1 MTSEEELSQ
10 LQTLLRIEQEEDRE
24 QYLVRSAKSTIA
36 ERVRRGLCWYP
47 VKIISEEVGFAGR
60 LVLEIERPPGAGSLH
75 LFQVGKNVALFA
87 NATGGS
93 QGKNKND
100 QADPAKRSQVAGIV
114 TNLRRS
120 VLTVQLAKDDL
131 PEWVDDGGK
140 LGLELTYDEM
150 SYREM
155 EFALQKVMTAH
166 GTRLAELREVLLG
179 HRPARFIERPGLPPA
194 PAGLNASQQAA
205 VRHCL
210 TAADVAVIHG
220 PPGTGKTTTLV
231 QTILQTLQSERR
243 VLVTAPSNTAVDL
256 LTEKLALAGARV
268 VRIGNPSRVSELL
281 LDHTLDA
288 QLLKHPDYQE
298 ARELRKSAE
307 QYREMAGQY
316 KRHFGY
322 EERQQRQA
330 LKAEAKE
337 MYDQADRLER
347 YASDQLIERAQ
358 IITATLVGTSNRAVR
373 HLLYDT
379 VFIDE
384 AAQALEPACWIA
396 IGRAD
401 RVVLAGDHHQL
412 PPTVKSEEAARKG
425 LRRTL
430 FEKVIERQNGVDG
443 GVARM
448 LTTQYRMHRQIMQF
462 SSGHFYEGR
471 LHADDSVAATDLR
484 AYDPVTFS
492 GEGPAVEFIDTAGT
506 GYHEVG
512 IEESRSVANP
522 EEADLLLKYLEYVL
536 QDYSPGL
543 TPQPSGLAPP
553 PPRLQE
559 RESLIEDENEAVS
572 DLEPAFSLPSPVGEG
587 PGVRPLLPPLTIGVI
602 APYRAQINYLRDQ
615 TEENH
620 PLLRELL
627 HRRHLSINT
636 VDGFQGQERDIIV
649 LSLTRSNET
658 GEIGFLSDIRRMNV
672 AMTRA
677 RKRLIAVGDS
687 ATLSSHPFFREFI
700 AYVEAIGGYRSAF
713 EIEPLF

>member
-1 MTSEEELSQ
+1 MTSEEELLKVQ
-10 LQTLLRIEQEEDRE
+10 ALLRVEQEEDRE
-24 QYLVRSAKSTIA
+24 QYRVRSAKSTIA

-60 LVLEIERPPGAGSLH
+60 IVLEIERPAGAHGLH

-100 QADPAKRSQVAGIV
+100 QADPDKRPQVAGIV

-120 VLTVQLAKDDL
+120 VLTIQLTKDEL
-131 PEWVDDGGK
+131 PEWADDGSK
-140 LGLELTYDEM
+140 LGLDLTYDEM

-155 EFALQKVMTAH
+155 EFALQKVIGAH

-179 HRPARFIERPGLPPA
+179 HRPARFIERAGLPPA
-194 PAGLNASQQAA
+194 PAGLNPSQQAA

-231 QTILQTLQSERR
+231 QTILQTLQTERR

-288 QLLKHPDYQE
+288 QLLNHPDYQE

-307 QYREMAGQY
+307 QYKEMAGQY
-316 KRHFGY
+316 KRNFGY

-330 LKAEAKE
+330 LKEEAKA

-358 IITATLVGTSNRAVR
+358 IITATLVGTANRAVR

-430 FEKVIERQNGVDG
+430 FEKVIERQNTVEG
-443 GVARM
+443 GVAKM

-462 SSGHFYEGR
+462 SSGQFYDGR
-471 LHADDSVAATDLR
+471 LHADDSVAAADLR
-484 AYDPVTFS
+484 AYDPVAFPDD
-492 GEGPAVEFIDTAGT
+492 GPAVEFIDTAGT

-522 EEADLLLKYLEYVL
+522 EEADLLLNYLSYL
-536 QDYSPGL
+536 LRDYRPDDHPAAPAPEEVEAEAGDFDD
-543 TPQPSGLAPP
+543 APP
-553 PPRLQE
+553 ATPAPSAPTLPPPNPQTLK
-559 RESLIEDENEAVS
+559 
-572 DLEPAFSLPSPVGEG
+572 
-587 PGVRPLLPPLTIGVI
+587 PLTIGVI

-615 TEENH
+615 TEDQH

-649 LSLTRSNET
+649 LSLTRSNGT

-672 AMTRA
+672 GMTRA

-687 ATLSSHPFFREFI
+687 ATLASNPFFREFI

-713 EIEPLF
+713 EVEPLF

>member
-1 MTSEEELSQ
+1 MTSEEELLN
-10 LQTLLRIEQEEDRE
+10 LQRLLRIEQEEDRE
-24 QYLVRSAKSTIA
+24 QYRVRSAKSTIA

-60 LVLEIERPPGAGSLH
+60 VVLEIERPPGAGALH

-100 QADPAKRSQVAGIV
+100 QADPAKRPQVAGIV

-120 VLTVQLAKDDL
+120 RLTIQLTKDEL
-131 PEWVDDGGK
+131 PDWADDGSK

-155 EFALQKVMTAH
+155 EFALQKVMGAH
-166 GTRLAELREVLLG
+166 GTRLAELREVILG

-194 PAGLNASQQAA
+194 PAGLNPSQQAA

-220 PPGTGKTTTLV
+220 PPRTGKTTTLV
-231 QTILQTLQSERR
+231 QTILQTLQTERR

-288 QLLKHPDYQE
+288 QLFQHPDYQE

-307 QYREMAGQY
+307 QYKDMAGQY
-316 KRHFGY
+316 KRNFGY
-322 EERQQRQA
+322 EERQQRQR
-330 LKAEAKE
+330 LKEEAKA

-358 IITATLVGTSNRAVR
+358 VITATLVGTSSRAVR

-430 FEKVIERQNGVDG
+430 FEKVIERQED
-443 GVARM
+443 VARM

-471 LHADDSVAATDLR
+471 LHADDSVAAADLH
-484 AYDPVTFS
+484 AYDPIAFPE
-492 GEGPAVEFIDTAGT
+492 EGPAVEFIDTAGT
-506 GYHEVG
+506 GFNEVG

-522 EEADLLLKYLEYVL
+522 EEADLLLKYLAYLL
-536 QDYSPGL
+536 QGYSPDDHPASPAPEEVEAEAGDFDEGAPGG
-543 TPQPSGLAPP
+543 TKSGVDEFLPP
-553 PPRLQE
+553 P
-559 RESLIEDENEAVS
+559 
-572 DLEPAFSLPSPVGEG
+572 GEG
-587 PGVRPLLPPLTIGVI
+587 QAGDPTQICPPLTIGVI

-615 TEENH
+615 TEDQH

-649 LSLTRSNET
+649 LSLTRSNGT

-687 ATLSSHPFFREFI
+687 ATLSSNPFFREFI
-700 AYVEAIGGYRSAF
+700 AYVEATGGYRSAW
-713 EIEPLF
+713 EVLPLLD

>member
-10 LQTLLRIEQEEDRE
+10 LQALLRIEQEEDRE
-24 QYLVRSAKSTIA
+24 QYRVRSAKSTIA

-47 VKIISEEVGFAGR
+47 VKISSEEVGFAGR
-60 LVLEIERPPGAGSLH
+60 VVLEIERPAGAGALH

-93 QGKNKND
+93 QGRNKGD
-100 QADPAKRSQVAGIV
+100 QADPDKRPSVAGIV

-120 VLTVQLAKDDL
+120 RLTIQLSKDEL
-131 PEWVDDGGK
+131 PEWADDGSK
-140 LGLELTYDEM
+140 LGLDLTYDEM

-155 EFALQKVMTAH
+155 EFALQKVMGAH
-166 GTRLAELREVLLG
+166 GTRLAGLREILLG
-179 HRPARFIERPGLPPA
+179 HRPAKFVERGGLPEA
-194 PAGLNASQQAA
+194 PTGLNPSQQTA
-205 VRHCL
+205 VRHCH
-210 TAADVAVIHG
+210 TASDVAVIHG

-231 QTILQTLQSERR
+231 QAILQTLHSERR

-256 LTEKLALAGARV
+256 LTEKLARAGARV

-288 QLLKHPDYQE
+288 QLMNHPDYQE

-316 KRHFGY
+316 KRNFGY
-322 EERQQRQA
+322 EERQQRQR
-330 LKAEAKE
+330 LKEEAKA

-358 IITATLVGTSNRAVR
+358 IITATLVGCANRAVR

-396 IGRAD
+396 ISRAD

-430 FEKVIERQNGVDG
+430 FEKVMERQEGA
-443 GVARM
+443 ARM

-462 SSGHFYEGR
+462 SSGQFYDGR
-471 LHADDSVAATDLR
+471 LHAHDSVAAADLH
-484 AYDPVTFS
+484 AYDPTAFPDE
-492 GEGPAVEFIDTAGT
+492 GGPAVEFIDTAGT

-522 EEADLLLKYLEYVL
+522 EEADLLLKYLSYL
-536 QDYSPGL
+536 LTNYSPDDHPTAPAPEEVEAEAEDVEDAGDVKMWGCEDVKDVGDVKDVPTSSHPHIL
-543 TPQPSGLAPP
+543 TSTT
-553 PPRLQE
+553 
-559 RESLIEDENEAVS
+559 
-572 DLEPAFSLPSPVGEG
+572 
-587 PGVRPLLPPLTIGVI
+587 PPLTIGVI

-615 TEENH
+615 TEDQH

-649 LSLTRSNET
+649 LSLTRSNGA

-687 ATLSSHPFFREFI
+687 ATLAAHPFYREFI

-713 EIEPLF
+713 EVEPLF

>member
-1 MTSEEELSQ
+1 
-10 LQTLLRIEQEEDRE
+10 
-24 QYLVRSAKSTIA
+24 
-36 ERVRRGLCWYP
+36 
-47 VKIISEEVGFAGR
+47 
-60 LVLEIERPPGAGSLH
+60 
-75 LFQVGKNVALFA
+75 
-87 NATGGS
+87 
-93 QGKNKND
+93 
-100 QADPAKRSQVAGIV
+100 QADPAKRPQVSGIV

-120 VLTVQLAKDDL
+120 VLTVQLAKDEL
-131 PEWVDDGGK
+131 PDWADDGSK

-155 EFALQKVMTAH
+155 EFALQKVMGAH
-166 GTRLAELREVLLG
+166 GTRLAELREVILG

-194 PAGLNASQQAA
+194 PAGLNPSQQAA

-210 TAADVAVIHG
+210 TASDVAVIHG

-231 QTILQTLQSERR
+231 QTILQTLQTERR

-288 QLLKHPDYQE
+288 QLFQHPDYQE

-307 QYREMAGQY
+307 QYKDMAGQF
-316 KRHFGY
+316 KRNFGY
-322 EERQQRQA
+322 EERQQRQR
-330 LKAEAKE
+330 LKEEAKA

-347 YASDQLIERAQ
+347 YASDQLIDRAQ
-358 IITATLVGTSNRAVR
+358 IITATLVGTANRAVR

-430 FEKVIERQNGVDG
+430 FEKVIERQE
-443 GVARM
+443 GVAKM
-448 LTTQYRMHRQIMQF
+448 LTTQYRMHRHIMQF

-471 LHADDSVAATDLR
+471 LHADDSVAAADLH
-484 AYDPVTFS
+484 AYDPVAFPDADF
-492 GEGPAVEFIDTAGT
+492 PAVEFIDTAGT
-506 GYHEVG
+506 GFNEVG

-522 EEADLLLKYLEYVL
+522 EEADLLLKYLSYL
-536 QDYSPGL
+536 LKDYERL
-543 TPQPSGLAPP
+543 IPQPPL
-553 PPRLQE
+553 LKE
-559 RESLIEDENEAVS
+559 KESLIEEEYEEVS
-572 DLEPAFSLPSPVGEG
+572 DLDPTLRLPSSSGEEL
-587 PGVRPLLPPLTIGVI
+587 GVRPPLTIGVI

-615 TEENH
+615 TEDQH

-649 LSLTRSNET
+649 LSLTRSNGT

-700 AYVEAIGGYRSAF
+700 AYVEATGGYRSAW
-713 EIEPLF
+713 EVMPLLDM

>member
-1 MTSEEELSQ
+1 MS

-24 QYLVRSAKSTIA
+24 QYRVRSVKSTIA

-60 LVLEIERPPGAGSLH
+60 VVLEIERPAGAGALH

-93 QGKNKND
+93 QGRNKGD
-100 QADPAKRSQVAGIV
+100 QADPDKRPSVAGIV

-120 VLTVQLAKDDL
+120 RLTIQLTKDEL

-140 LGLELTYDEM
+140 LGLDLTYDEM

-155 EFALQKVMTAH
+155 EFALQKVMGAY

-179 HRPARFIERPGLPPA
+179 HRPARFVERAGLPPA
-194 PAGLNASQQAA
+194 PVGLNPSQQAA

-210 TAADVAVIHG
+210 TASDVAVIHG

-231 QTILQTLQSERR
+231 QTILQTLQTERR

-256 LTEKLALAGARV
+256 LTEKLARAGARV

-307 QYREMAGQY
+307 QFREMSGQY
-316 KRHFGY
+316 KRNFGY
-322 EERQQRQA
+322 EERQQRQR
-330 LKAEAKE
+330 LKEEARA
-337 MYDQADRLER
+337 MTDQADRLER

-358 IITATLVGTSNRAVR
+358 VITATLVGTASRAVR

-396 IGRAD
+396 IARAD

-430 FEKVIERQNGVDG
+430 FEKVIERQTD
-443 GVARM
+443 VARM

-462 SSGHFYEGR
+462 SSGQFYDGR
-471 LHADDSVAATDLR
+471 LHADDSVAAADLH
-484 AYDPVTFS
+484 AYDPVAFPE
-492 GEGPAVEFIDTAGT
+492 EGPAVEFIDTAGT
-506 GYHEVG
+506 GFNEVG

-522 EEADLLLKYLEYVL
+522 EEADLLLKYLEFVL
-536 QDYSPGL
+536 QGY
-543 TPQPSGLAPP
+543 QPDDHPAAPP
-553 PPRLQE
+553 PE
-559 RESLIEDENEAVS
+559 EVEAAAGDFDEIE
-572 DLEPAFSLPSPVGEG
+572 LPALSSSP
-587 PGVRPLLPPLTIGVI
+587 PTLTPATPPLTIGVI

-615 TEENH
+615 TEDQH

-649 LSLTRSNET
+649 LSLTRSNGT

-687 ATLSSHPFFREFI
+687 ATLSANPFFREFI

-713 EIEPLF
+713 EVSSFEV